1 MMLAGSIWESALRM
15 PQIAVIMGCMIPI
28 VAIINGSW
36 YKAQKVRAEH
46 DLERMLVERGMSAH
60 EIERIMVAGYHEE
73 SETLNNCR
81 WPSVLSV
88 AISTR

>member
-1 MMLAGSIWESALRM
+1 MLAEQTWHKIFEMPHILFIIGCLIARTAILGSF
-15 PQIAVIMGCMIPI
+15 
-28 VAIINGSW
+28 W
-36 YKAQKVRAEH
+36 YKAQKLQSENA
-46 DLERMLVERGMSAH
+46 LKQMLVVRGMSAH

-81 WPSVLSV
+81 WPSFLSV